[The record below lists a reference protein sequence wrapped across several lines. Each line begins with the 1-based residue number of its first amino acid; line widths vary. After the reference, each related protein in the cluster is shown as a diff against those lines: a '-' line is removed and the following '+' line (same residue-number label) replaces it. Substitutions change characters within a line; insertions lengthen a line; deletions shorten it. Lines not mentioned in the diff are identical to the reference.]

1 MVISCAPQRVFTALV
16 AQRPKAAE
24 PPALFIRST
33 MMPSITR
40 KIRMEMS
47 MALIMPTPS
56 PAPTKFTTICQG
68 WKFAS
73 SRAPARQ
80 PRNREEYTSLLIR
93 ARAMATTGGNRAQP
107 VATKPLPSLVTF
119 AMTSAITTIA
129 SAIKYAILV
138 PFFSIRVIYLLRFG
152 AFILLANST
161 FCQVLSDTF
170 HYFNK
175 L

>member
-1 MVISCAPQRVFTALV
+1 MVSSCAPRRVVTALE

-93 ARAMATTGGNRAQP
+93 ARAMATTGGNRAHP
-107 VATKPLPSLVTF
+107 VAMKPLPSLVTF
-119 AMTSAITTIA
+119 AMTRAITTIA

-152 AFILLANST
+152 SFMLPFLGRIVKISATGF
-161 FCQVLSDTF
+161 
-170 HYFNK
+170 
-175 L
+175 